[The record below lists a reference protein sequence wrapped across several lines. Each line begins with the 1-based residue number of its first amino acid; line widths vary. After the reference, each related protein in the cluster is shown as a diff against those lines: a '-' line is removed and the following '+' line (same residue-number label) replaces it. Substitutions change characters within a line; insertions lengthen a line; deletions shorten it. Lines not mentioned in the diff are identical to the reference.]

1 MSLVL
6 QNAHFSHKEFSDK
19 LSNDFLETYLKR
31 LDPTK
36 IFFTQGDVDSLRASV
51 GNQLDDYLLAGQV
64 SKAVLPI
71 HNLFSRRVEQRIRYA
86 EELLAKNE
94 FTFTRDA
101 YTERSRRKLKVWPK
115 DEQSMR
121 ALWGDLVEDQVLT
134 EILRRESLERLAK
147 EQGKP
152 NPVEKEKP
160 VLEKIKNRYER
171 ILRNLKE
178 YSDREDIISAF
189 LSSVS
194 LSYDPHTDYMG
205 ARETERFKMQMGNSL
220 IGIGALLESNEDD
233 GSTKIGGIVVGG
245 PADKCGELKLNDR
258 IVAVDTLNTGEM
270 TDILYMKIDK
280 VVDLIRGKE
289 KTQLRLKIEPASSP
303 GQTKI
308 ITLTRS
314 KVDLKEELAKGLLVE
329 QTLSDGTTQKLGVL
343 TLPSFYMDMNGG
355 ERRCSVDVR
364 AILERM
370 VKEGV
375 TGLVIDLR
383 SNGGGSLEE
392 VRLMTGFFTGKGPV
406 VQIKDSQNRVE
417 TKASWDRRK
426 LFDGQVVVLA
436 NKASA
441 SASEILAAALQDYGR
456 AVIVGDTST
465 FGKGSVQQP
474 LDMARFLPYFSDGS
488 RAGMLKITTQKFYRV
503 AGGSTQLKGVESDIV
518 LPTALSAVEYG
529 ESKLDHAMP
538 YDEIQPSRS
547 YTKDP
552 WIGKILPFLKE
563 RSGKRVAADRDFA
576 ITQETIARVKKLEEE
591 NKTSL
596 NMEIRKQENK
606 DLLDR
611 RAEIDKER
619 KVRFAEMAQSDAAKF
634 KLYRMT
640 LDDLKLPQ
648 LPQSDPKK
656 DNEQFMK
663 LAEDPEEKLVDT
675 PTYPSGLDPELR
687 ECLNIVSDM
696 VLLKENKE
704 LPPVK

>member
-1 MSLVL
+1 
-6 QNAHFSHKEFSDK
+6 
-19 LSNDFLETYLKR
+19 
-31 LDPTK
+31 
-36 IFFTQGDVDSLRASV
+36 
-51 GNQLDDYLLAGQV
+51 
-64 SKAVLPI
+64 
-71 HNLFSRRVEQRIRYA
+71 
-86 EELLAKNE
+86 
-94 FTFTRDA
+94 
-101 YTERSRRKLKVWPK
+101 
-115 DEQSMR
+115 
-121 ALWGDLVEDQVLT
+121 
-134 EILRRESLERLAK
+134 
-147 EQGKP
+147 
-152 NPVEKEKP
+152 
-160 VLEKIKNRYER
+160 
-171 ILRNLKE
+171 
-178 YSDREDIISAF
+178 
-189 LSSVS
+189 
-194 LSYDPHTDYMG
+194 
-205 ARETERFKMQMGNSL
+205 
-220 IGIGALLESNEDD
+220 
-233 GSTKIGGIVVGG
+233 
-245 PADKCGELKLNDR
+245 
-258 IVAVDTLNTGEM
+258 
-270 TDILYMKIDK
+270 
-280 VVDLIRGKE
+280 
-289 KTQLRLKIEPASSP
+289 
-303 GQTKI
+303 
-308 ITLTRS
+308 
-314 KVDLKEELAKGLLVE
+314 
-329 QTLSDGTTQKLGVL
+329 
-343 TLPSFYMDMNGG
+343 
-355 ERRCSVDVR
+355 
-364 AILERM
+364 M

-426 LFDGQVVVLA
+426 LFDGQVVVLD

-552 WIGKILPFLKE
+552 WVGKILPFLKE